1 MEPAM
6 LKAAVDIGPDGLL
19 LVWGAIVSVLVALLA
34 WRRVGL
40 RSAAVFTAAV
50 TILLVVWLM
59 RLESTSPTHRLV
71 ATSFILVPS
80 ALLFGA
86 SRLTFLTRRP
96 WVLLLLGPVVFVA
109 CFVGIC
115 ECAYRLHLLGA

>member
-1 MEPAM
+1 MV
-6 LKAAVDIGPDGLL
+6 KTFFDIGPDGLI
-19 LVWGAIVSVLVALLA
+19 LVWGVIVSVAVALLT

-40 RSAAVFTAAV
+40 KAAALLMGGV
-50 TILLVVWLM
+50 TLGLVVWLLWLL
-59 RLESTSPTHRLV
+59 RLESTNLIHRLV

-86 SRLTFLTRRP
+86 SRLTFATRRP
-96 WVLLLLGPVVFVA
+96 WVLILLGPVVFVV

-115 ECAYRLHLLGA
+115 DCAYRLHLLGA

>member
-1 MEPAM
+1 M
-6 LKAAVDIGPDGLL
+6 LKAALDIGPDGLL
-19 LVWGAIVSVLVALLA
+19 LVWGVIVSVAVALLA

-40 RSAAVFTAAV
+40 RAAALFTAVV
-50 TILLVVWLM
+50 TLLLVVWLL
-59 RLESTSPTHRLV
+59 RLESTSPAHRLV

-80 ALLFGA
+80 AVLFGA
-86 SRLTFLTRRP
+86 SRLTLLTRRP

-115 ECAYRLHLLGA
+115 ECAARLHLLGA

>member
-1 MEPAM
+1 MTAGEL
-6 LKAAVDIGPDGLL
+6 LKRHSLLAGLL
-19 LVWGAIVSVLVALLA
+19 
-34 WRRVGL
+34 
-40 RSAAVFTAAV
+40 SAVV
-50 TILLVVWLM
+50 PLSILLVAQFVWLL
-59 RLESTSPTHRLV
+59 RLESTSPTHQLV

-115 ECAYRLHLLGA
+115 ECAARLHLLGA

>member
-1 MEPAM
+1 MVKT
-6 LKAAVDIGPDGLL
+6 LFDIGPDGLI
-19 LVWGAIVSVLVALLA
+19 LVWGVIASVAVALLT
-34 WRRVGL
+34 WLRVALKAAALFTGGVTLGL
-40 RSAAVFTAAV
+40 M
-50 TILLVVWLM
+50 VWLL
-59 RLESTSPTHRLV
+59 RLLESTSPVHRLV
-71 ATSFILVPS
+71 AMSFILVPS

-96 WVLLLLGPVVFVA
+96 WVLIVLGPVVFVV

>member
-1 MEPAM
+1 M
-6 LKAAVDIGPDGLL
+6 LKAALNVGPDGLL
-19 LVWGAIVSVLVALLA
+19 LVWGVIASVTVALLA

-40 RSAAVFTAAV
+40 KAAGVLMGAV
-50 TILLVVWLM
+50 TLGLLVWLL
-59 RLESTSPTHRLV
+59 RLESTSPTHQLV

-115 ECAYRLHLLGA
+115 ECAARLHLLGA